1 MQVPLSFLHNF
12 IVHRPAHLHGCRAGQ
27 KTEYL
32 INSNP
37 EAFEKTINDAI
48 AHIKNKQPEHQIIF
62 LKAWNE
68 WGEGNYVEPDKQF
81 GHGWLNAIKNALNK

>member
-1 MQVPLSFLHNF
+1 MGDLIK
-12 IVHRPAHLHGCRAGQ
+12 IVGVQYAVNSTHVKGEDMTEQEQQ
-27 KTEYL
+27 KT
-32 INSNP
+32 ID
-37 EAFEKTINDAI
+37 DAI